1 MAIPDFLHTCHDGW
15 HHRHGKHASVSLR
28 SLQQSWPTMVC
39 NTRNLRGDA
48 DLTGHRFIPYL
59 MAVVIIAIPGLI
71 LEVAIGNA
79 YRGGP
84 VVAYNAMNKRLR
96 GTGLS
101 LIFIGFMVLTY
112 FNVIV
117 TWFMVFFA
125 RSFQSPLPWADRDPE
140 EYFLRDIL
148 RTVDPV
154 EGSGFASYPEVGLV
168 GELAGWCAF
177 VWFLVWLW

>member
-1 MAIPDFLHTCHDGW
+1 MVRLPSHLVLHNHLKRT
-15 HHRHGKHASVSLR
+15 
-28 SLQQSWPTMVC
+28 
-39 NTRNLRGDA
+39 
-48 DLTGHRFIPYL
+48 RFIPYL

-125 RSFQSPLPWADRDPE
+125 RSFQNPLPWADRDPK

-148 RTVDPV
+148 RTVDPI
-154 EGSGFASYPEVGLV
+154 EGGAYASYTAVSLV
-168 GELAGWCAF
+168 GELAGYCAL

>member
-1 MAIPDFLHTCHDGW
+1 
-15 HHRHGKHASVSLR
+15 
-28 SLQQSWPTMVC
+28 
-39 NTRNLRGDA
+39 
-48 DLTGHRFIPYL
+48 

-117 TWFMVFFA
+117 TWFMMFFA
-125 RSFQSPLPWADRDPE
+125 RSFQSPLPWADQDPE

-154 EGSGFASYPEVGLV
+154 TGGTYTSYPAIGMV
-168 GELAGWCAF
+168 GEIAGWCAF